1 LICLILAVLAVM
13 KPKGKITAFAQ
24 HIIDTFRVL
33 YLEEEIS
40 GREFS
45 RIITDHTNPTRV
57 GSIESDSNNDKYSP
71 ELIKKALKHFGKTM
85 MDILPD
91 ELLDDDQL
99 IEKTR
104 IPILKKMSIK
114 AALNSLL
121 EEGYFNIPRLR
132 SEITAYYNSFLSQE
146 DEKID
151 SDISSSLENLY
162 IEGRLL
168 KVQLGGDDEQKT
180 NLIRFVRN
188 MELKEY

>member
-1 LICLILAVLAVM
+1 M

-45 RIITDHTNPTRV
+45 RIITDYTNPTRV
-57 GSIESDSNNDKYSP
+57 GNIESDSNNDKYSP
-71 ELIKKALKHFGKTM
+71 ELIKKALNHFGKTM

-91 ELLDDDQL
+91 ELLDDDKL
-99 IEKTR
+99 IEKAR

-121 EEGYFNIPRLR
+121 EEGYFDIPRLR

-168 KVQLGGDDEQKT
+168 KVQLGNDDEQKT
-180 NLIRFVRN
+180 SLIRFVRN
-188 MELKEY
+188 MELKKY

>member
-1 LICLILAVLAVM
+1 MIFIFLTVLAVM

-57 GSIESDSNNDKYSP
+57 GSIESDSNSDKYSP
-71 ELIKKALKHFGKTM
+71 ELIKKALNYFGKTM

-121 EEGYFNIPRLR
+121 EEGYFDIPRLR
-132 SEITAYYNSFLSQE
+132 SEITVYYNSFLSQE

-168 KVQLGGDDEQKT
+168 KVQLGRDDEQKN

>member
-1 LICLILAVLAVM
+1 MICVILTVLAVM

-24 HIIDTFRVL
+24 HIIDTFRIL

-71 ELIKKALKHFGKTM
+71 ELIKKALKYFGKTM

-91 ELLDDDQL
+91 ELLNDDQL

-121 EEGYFNIPRLR
+121 EEGYFDIPRLR
-132 SEITAYYNSFLSQE
+132 SEITAHYNSFLSQE

-162 IEGRLL
+162 IDGRLL
-168 KVQLGGDDEQKT
+168 KVQLGSDDEQKT

>member
-1 LICLILAVLAVM
+1 MICLILAVLAVM